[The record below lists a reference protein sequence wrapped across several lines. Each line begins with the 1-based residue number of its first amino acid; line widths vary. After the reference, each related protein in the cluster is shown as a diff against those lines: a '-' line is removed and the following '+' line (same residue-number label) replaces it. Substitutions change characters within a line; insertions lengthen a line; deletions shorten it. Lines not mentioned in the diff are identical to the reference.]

1 MKKNKPSWDDIPS
14 LDEVGV
20 DWEFKPTTL
29 LGKRAFIRVKIEDL
43 AKLFSTSKILVKVA
57 TVKQTYNGHLFDIS
71 PGGLSLILPV
81 SLKEN
86 QLLKVGFYL
95 GSIKILSKAIVRYS
109 RKIEDQYATGIQF
122 VDLNSESAEYING
135 LYASKILRHAT

>member
-20 DWEFKPTTL
+20 DWEFKPTTP

-71 PGGLSLILPV
+71 PVHIRSRNCLGCWCRLGYSLCR
-81 SLKEN
+81 
-86 QLLKVGFYL
+86 Q
-95 GSIKILSKAIVRYS
+95 
-109 RKIEDQYATGIQF
+109 
-122 VDLNSESAEYING
+122 
-135 LYASKILRHAT
+135 